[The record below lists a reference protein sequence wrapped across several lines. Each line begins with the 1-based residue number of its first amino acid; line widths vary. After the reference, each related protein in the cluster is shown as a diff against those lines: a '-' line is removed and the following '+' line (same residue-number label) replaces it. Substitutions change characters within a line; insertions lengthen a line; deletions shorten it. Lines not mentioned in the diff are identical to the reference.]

1 MFKTSKTQKI
11 IMSALA
17 SGMIL
22 SAGMAGTASA
32 RDYRSYDQRY
42 ESCGDRKS
50 DNKTGGAII
59 GGLAGAALGNGVA
72 ANNAKTEGMVLG
84 ALLGAVVGSQIG
96 KDSTTCA
103 STGSYYNNRQYDHR
117 DNRRYDNHR
126 YDRYDR
132 YGRRY

>member
-22 SAGMAGTASA
+22 SAGLAGTASA
-32 RDYRSYDQRY
+32 RDYRHYDNRY
-42 ESCGDRKS
+42 ETCGDRKS
-50 DNKTGGAII
+50 TNKTNGAII

-72 ANNAKTEGMVLG
+72 ADNAKTEGMVLG
-84 ALLGAVVGSQIG
+84 AVLGAVVGSKVG
-96 KDSTTCA
+96 KDNTTCA
-103 STGSYYNNRQYDHR
+103 NTRYYSNDRHYDRR
-117 DNRRYDNHR
+117 DNRRYDNRRH
-126 YDRYDR
+126 DRYDR